1 MHLKAPTRHFCAVT
15 MLYLLYLNI
24 SVPVTLHV
32 NKKIRQE
39 TGYFHMSTLKAYFL
53 FILTHNITF
62 FHLAKL
68 IKAFKHAFR

>member
-39 TGYFHMSTLKAYFL
+39 TSYFHMSTLKAYFL

-62 FHLAKL
+62 FSFSKTNKSISACL
-68 IKAFKHAFR
+68 